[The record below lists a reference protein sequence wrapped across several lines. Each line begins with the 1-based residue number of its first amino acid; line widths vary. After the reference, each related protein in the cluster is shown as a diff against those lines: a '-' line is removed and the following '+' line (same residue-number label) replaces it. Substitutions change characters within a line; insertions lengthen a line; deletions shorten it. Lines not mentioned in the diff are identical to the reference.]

1 MDKRFRHHWV
11 LWQDRTRNGKAPADF
26 LAECS
31 DETLVEL
38 LSYGDQGTAVERN
51 VIATELT
58 NRISRLHRA
67 VATHSERVNGFLD
80 DNERSRENAE
90 ADARTASDHART
102 ASDNA
107 EDAAG
112 EMAKAA
118 EADRGIREE
127 TDSLRNATDKTS
139 RYERKHDGGW

>member
-1 MDKRFRHHWV
+1 MDTRFRHHWQQWNE
-11 LWQDRTRNGKAPADF
+11 LTREGKAPADF

-38 LSYGDQGTAVERN
+38 LSYGSQGTAMERN

-80 DNERSRENAE
+80 DNERSRSNAE
-90 ADARTASDHART
+90 ADVRT

-107 EDAAG
+107 KTASDNAENAAS
-112 EMAKAA
+112 EMGKAA

-127 TDSLRNATDKTS
+127 TDSLRSSTDKTS
-139 RYERKHDGGW
+139 RYQRKGEGGW